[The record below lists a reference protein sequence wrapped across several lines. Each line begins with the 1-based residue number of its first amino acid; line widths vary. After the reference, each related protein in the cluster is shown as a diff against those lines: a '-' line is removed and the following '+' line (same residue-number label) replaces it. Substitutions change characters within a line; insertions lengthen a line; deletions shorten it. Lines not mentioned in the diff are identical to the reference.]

1 MSQWREEETGP
12 SGFTLAQ
19 QIACVKRE
27 IALRLRFIQA
37 GWRRASS
44 TAGQPCT
51 SRPCMT
57 QVLRTLEALIDDGR

>member
-1 MSQWREEETGP
+1 MSLWREEETGP

-27 IALRLRFIQA
+27 IALRLRVYPGWVKGGRMKSEVAVYEQA
-37 GWRRASS
+37 V
-44 TAGQPCT
+44 
-51 SRPCMT
+51 MT